1 MKETIMNIFKKIAV
15 AAAITAFAIAPSL
28 AKDFQVGDI
37 KISNPTIRATV
48 PGAKVG
54 GGFMML
60 MNGGGADDRLVAV
73 TAAEASDDVQLHEM
87 AIVNDIMKMRQLA
100 DGIALPAGEMVTLQ
114 PGGLH
119 VMFMSI
125 KKPFTEGEMVPAT
138 LHFEKAGDVDIQFM
152 VGPAAGGAMKHG
164 DGKMKMKN

>member
-1 MKETIMNIFKKIAV
+1 MNIFKKIAV
-15 AAAITAFAIAPSL
+15 AAAITAFAIAPSF
-28 AKDFQVGDI
+28 ANDFQAGDI
-37 KISNPTIRATV
+37 KVSNPTIRATL

-60 MNGGGADDRLVAV
+60 MNGGSSDDRLVGV
-73 TAAEASDDVQLHEM
+73 TAADSSDDVQLHEM
-87 AIVNDIMKMRQLA
+87 AIVNDVMKMRQLP
-100 DGIALPAGEMVTLQ
+100 DGIPLPAGEMVTLE

-119 VMFMSI
+119 VMFMKI

-138 LHFEKAGDVDIQFM
+138 LHFEKAGDLDVQFM

-164 DGKMKMKN
+164 DGKKKNMIMGN